1 MSSYFQRVP
10 DLNYVSRLPD
20 AKIGD
25 YIRVKNLFK
34 KGKLR
39 EDIFQNLAFFEKYK
53 IVGDDR
59 PDNVA
64 FEVYNDASL
73 DWIVLLSNN
82 VLNIQSEWPLPQ
94 TDFDRFVLDKYGD
107 YDTLYNGIHHYETE
121 EVKNSQGI
129 TIVPAGLEVPEKIK
143 DERQGSPTY
152 NQLVPYFVS
161 YYDFFIEQQI
171 TTGNIATPVTNYE
184 YEEKIEDNK
193 RNIYLLKSTYLGIVL
208 NDMSEIMEYKEGSS
222 QYVSETL
229 KRGDNIRLFS

>member
-64 FEVYNDASL
+64 FEIYKDSSL

-121 EVKNSQGI
+121 EVKNSQGV
-129 TIVPAGLEVPEKIK
+129 TIVPAGLQVDSSYSI
-143 DERQGSPTY
+143 
-152 NQLVPYFVS
+152 S

-171 TTGNIATPVTNYE
+171 TTGNISVPVTNYE
-184 YEEKIEDNK
+184 YEEKVENDK
-193 RNIYLLKSTYLGIVL
+193 RNIFLLKPRYLNIVFDDMEELMQYKKGSTQFV
-208 NDMSEIMEYKEGSS
+208 NES
-222 QYVSETL
+222 L
-229 KRGDNIRLFS
+229 KTGDNIKLYS

>member
-10 DLNYVSRLPD
+10 DFNYVSRLPD
-20 AKIGD
+20 SKIGD

-64 FEVYNDASL
+64 FEIYDDSSL

-82 VLNIQSEWPLPQ
+82 VLNVQSEWPLPQ

-107 YDTLYNGIHHYETE
+107 YDTLYNGIHHYETIE
-121 EVKNSQGI
+121 IKNTQGV
-129 TIVPAGLEVPEKIK
+129 TIVPAGLQV
-143 DERQGSPTY
+143 DSSY
-152 NQLVPYFVS
+152 SVS
-161 YYDFFIEQQI
+161 YYDFFTDLQV
-171 TTGNIATPVTNYE
+171 TTGNLATPITNYE
-184 YEEKIEDNK
+184 YEEKVENDK
-193 RNIYLLKSTYLGIVL
+193 RNIFILKPRYLNIVFD
-208 NDMSEIMEYKEGSS
+208 DMEEIMQYKKGSS
-222 QYVSETL
+222 QFVSESL
-229 KRGDNIRLFS
+229 KNGDNIKLYS

>member
-64 FEVYNDASL
+64 FEVYDDASL

-121 EVKNSQGI
+121 EVKNSQGV
-129 TIVPAGLEVPEKIK
+129 TIVPAGLQV
-143 DERQGSPTY
+143 DASY
-152 NQLVPYFVS
+152 SVS

-171 TTGNIATPVTNYE
+171 TTGNISIPVTNYE
-184 YEEKIEDNK
+184 YEEKVENDK
-193 RNIYLLKSTYLGIVL
+193 RNIYLLKPRFLNIVL
-208 NDMSEIMEYKEGSS
+208 DDMDDIMQYKKGST
-222 QYVSETL
+222 QFVSENL
-229 KRGDNIRLFS
+229 KTGDNIRLYS

>member
-64 FEVYNDASL
+64 FEIYDDSSL
-73 DWIVLLSNN
+73 DWVILLSNN
-82 VLNIQSEWPLPQ
+82 ILNIQSEWPLPQ

-107 YDTLYNGIHHYETE
+107 YNTLYNGIHHYETIE
-121 EVKNSQGI
+121 IKNTQGV
-129 TIVPAGLEVPEKIK
+129 TIVPAGLQV
-143 DERQGSPTY
+143 DSSY
-152 NQLVPYFVS
+152 SVS
-161 YYDFFIEQQI
+161 YYDFFTDLQV
-171 TTGNIATPVTNYE
+171 TTGNLATPITNYE
-184 YEEKIEDNK
+184 YEEKVENDK
-193 RNIYLLKSTYLGIVL
+193 RNIYILKSRYLNIVFD
-208 NDMSEIMEYKEGSS
+208 DMEEIMQYKKGST
-222 QYVSETL
+222 QYVSESL
-229 KRGDNIRLFS
+229 KTGDNIKLYS